1 MSAINAPDEPA
12 PEGQARNGNGNGQTP
27 IERKPVTE
35 GEVARGAAT
44 AMLARFGAVIEVV
57 SQPAYTWLFSVATYG
72 VYTVLWAAVNIVS
85 NIVDLAMTSVLQRV
99 VPQAETEEDAHAAVK
114 VALLVILGTTV
125 PLAALGSMAAPW
137 LAKVVNAAPKDQETL
152 ALAIALFAWALPLW
166 TFMEVAGSAMR
177 ARRAFG
183 PEIRLKVFYE
193 QASRLVFAFLCFGLG
208 LQSLG
213 LVVAHLSSLLFI
225 SCLSLRLLGKYYDL
239 KLVLRARVPKGMTC
253 EMLSYGFAVLPGNV
267 LKRCYSD
274 LPPILLNL
282 LLPGAQGATAAA
294 LFGIARKVA
303 SIMQMVKLTFGYVM
317 APLASAQKA
326 AIDVKAVEPLYGFS
340 TRLAMAGIL
349 PLLAVLVGLAEEILL
364 LFAPEA
370 RAALSLLIILSLGRT
385 IEALLG
391 PSSAILEVI
400 GQRRLM
406 LWNSAAGLA
415 SWLALAFALTPWLG
429 AMGMAISVAVSLNIV
444 ALLALLQLYWW
455 HKLHP
460 FQPPFWRTFLV
471 SLLAAL
477 MVLGGEALVSQW
489 SKAAGAATAVALF
502 AAAFWL
508 SLRFGLCKADRAALG
523 RFGKWLRIKV

>member
-1 MSAINAPDEPA
+1 MTTSPMQDE
-12 PEGQARNGNGNGQTP
+12 QAEL
-27 IERKPVTE
+27 ERKPVTE

-44 AMLARFGAVIEVV
+44 ALLARFGAVIELV

-72 VYTVLWAAVNIVS
+72 VYTVLWAAVNITS
-85 NIVDLAMTSVLQRV
+85 NIFDLAMTSVLQRV
-99 VPQAETEEDAHAAVK
+99 VPQARNEEEAHAAVK
-114 VALLVILGTTV
+114 VAILVILATTV
-125 PLAALGSMAAPW
+125 PLAMLGSIAAPW

-152 ALAIALFAWALPLW
+152 ALAIGLFAWALPLW

-193 QASRLVFAFLCFGLG
+193 QASRLAFAFLCFGIG
-208 LQSLG
+208 LHSLG
-213 LVVAHLSSLLFI
+213 LVVAHLASLLFI

-239 KLVLRARVPKGMTC
+239 RLVLRARVPDGMVRD
-253 EMLSYGFAVLPGNV
+253 MLGYGLAVLPGNI

-294 LFGIARKVA
+294 LYGIARKVA
-303 SIMQMVKLTFGYVM
+303 SIMQMVKLSFGYVM
-317 APLASAQKA
+317 APLASAQSA
-326 AIDVKAVEPLYGFS
+326 AVDTAAVAPLYGFS

-349 PLLAVLVGLAEEILL
+349 PLLAAVIGLSQEILL

-370 RAALSLLIILSLGRT
+370 RAALMLVIILSVGRT

-391 PSSAILEVI
+391 PSAAIMEVI
-400 GQRRLM
+400 SQRRLM
-406 LWNSAAGLA
+406 LWNSAVGLI
-415 SWLALAFALTPWLG
+415 SWLVLAFVLTPMFG
-429 AMGMAISVAVSLNIV
+429 AVGMAISVAVSLNLI
-444 ALLALLQLYWW
+444 ALLSLLQLYWS
-455 HKLHP
+455 HRLHP

-471 SLLAAL
+471 SVLAAL
-477 MVLGGEALVSQW
+477 LVLTSEATVSQW
-489 SKAAGAATAVALF
+489 SEPAGAAAAILTFV
-502 AAAFWL
+502 AAFWL
-508 SLRFGLCKADRAALG
+508 SLRFGLCRTDRAALG

>member
-1 MSAINAPDEPA
+1 MQDEPV
-12 PEGQARNGNGNGQTP
+12 E

-44 AMLARFGAVIEVV
+44 ALLARFSAVIELI

-72 VYTVLWAAVNIVS
+72 VYTVLWAAVNIIS
-85 NIVDLAMTSVLQRV
+85 NIFDLAMTSVLQRV
-99 VPQAETEEDAHAAVK
+99 VPQARNEEEAHAAVK
-114 VALLVILGTTV
+114 VAILVILATTV
-125 PLAALGSMAAPW
+125 PLATLGSLTAPW
-137 LAKVVNAAPKDQETL
+137 LAKVVNASPRDQETL
-152 ALAIALFAWALPLW
+152 ALAIGLFAWALPLW

-193 QASRLVFAFLCFGLG
+193 QASRLAFAFLCFGIG
-208 LQSLG
+208 IHSLG
-213 LVVAHLSSLLFI
+213 LVVAHLASLLFI
-225 SCLSLRLLGKYYDL
+225 SALSLRLLGRYYDL
-239 KLVLRARVPKGMTC
+239 KLVLRARVPQGMVH
-253 EMLSYGFAVLPGNV
+253 EMLTYGLAVLPGNI

-282 LLPGAQGATAAA
+282 MLPGVQGATAAA

-303 SIMQMVKLTFGYVM
+303 SVMQMVKLSFGYVM

-326 AIDVKAVEPLYGFS
+326 AIDSKAVEPLYGFA
-340 TRLAMAGIL
+340 TRLAIAGIL
-349 PLLAVLVGLAEEILL
+349 PLLAAVIGLSQEILL

-370 RAALSLLIILSLGRT
+370 RAALSLVIVLSVGRT
-385 IEALLG
+385 VEALLG

-415 SWLALAFALTPWLG
+415 SWLVLAFLLTPRFG
-429 AMGMAISVAVSLNIV
+429 AMGMAISVSISLNLV
-444 ALLALLQLYWW
+444 ALLALLQLYWSNR
-455 HKLHP
+455 LHP
-460 FQPPFWRTFLV
+460 FQPPFWRTLSV

-477 MVLGGEALVSQW
+477 LVLASEAAVSHWSEAL
-489 SKAAGAATAVALF
+489 GAVVAVAMF
-502 AAAFWL
+502 AASFWL
-508 SLRFGLCKADRAALG
+508 SLRFGLCQPDRAALG
-523 RFGKWLRIKV
+523 RFARWMRIKV

>member
-1 MSAINAPDEPA
+1 MQDEPV
-12 PEGQARNGNGNGQTP
+12 E

-44 AMLARFGAVIEVV
+44 ALLARFSAVIELI

-72 VYTVLWAAVNIVS
+72 VYTVLWAAVNIIS
-85 NIVDLAMTSVLQRV
+85 NIFDLAMTSVLQRV
-99 VPQAETEEDAHAAVK
+99 VPQARNEEEAHAAVK
-114 VALLVILGTTV
+114 VAILVILATTV
-125 PLAALGSMAAPW
+125 PLATLGSLTAPW
-137 LAKVVNAAPKDQETL
+137 LAKVVNASPRDQETL
-152 ALAIALFAWALPLW
+152 ALAIGLFAWALPLW

-193 QASRLVFAFLCFGLG
+193 QASRLAFAFLCFGIG
-208 LQSLG
+208 MRSLG
-213 LVVAHLSSLLFI
+213 LVVAHLASLLFI
-225 SCLSLRLLGKYYDL
+225 SALSLRLLGRYYDL
-239 KLVLRARVPKGMTC
+239 KLVLRARVPQGMVH
-253 EMLSYGFAVLPGNV
+253 EMLTYGLAVLPGNI

-282 LLPGAQGATAAA
+282 MLPGVQGATAAA

-303 SIMQMVKLTFGYVM
+303 SVMQMVKLSFGYVM

-326 AIDVKAVEPLYGFS
+326 AIDSKAVEPLYGFA
-340 TRLAMAGIL
+340 TRLAIAGIL
-349 PLLAVLVGLAEEILL
+349 PLLAAVIGLSQEILL

-370 RAALSLLIILSLGRT
+370 RAALSLVIVLSVGRT
-385 IEALLG
+385 VEALLG

-415 SWLALAFALTPWLG
+415 SWLVLAFLLTPRFG
-429 AMGMAISVAVSLNIV
+429 AMGMAISVSISLNLV
-444 ALLALLQLYWW
+444 ALLALLQLYWSNR
-455 HKLHP
+455 LHP
-460 FQPPFWRTFLV
+460 FQPPFWRTLSV

-477 MVLGGEALVSQW
+477 LVLASEAAVSHWSEAL
-489 SKAAGAATAVALF
+489 GAVVAVAMF
-502 AAAFWL
+502 AASFWL
-508 SLRFGLCKADRAALG
+508 SLRFGLCQPDRAALG
-523 RFGKWLRIKV
+523 RFARWMRIKV

>member
-1 MSAINAPDEPA
+1 
-12 PEGQARNGNGNGQTP
+12 
-27 IERKPVTE
+27 
-35 GEVARGAAT
+35 
-44 AMLARFGAVIEVV
+44 
-57 SQPAYTWLFSVATYG
+57 
-72 VYTVLWAAVNIVS
+72 
-85 NIVDLAMTSVLQRV
+85 
-99 VPQAETEEDAHAAVK
+99 
-114 VALLVILGTTV
+114 
-125 PLAALGSMAAPW
+125 
-137 LAKVVNAAPKDQETL
+137 
-152 ALAIALFAWALPLW
+152 
-166 TFMEVAGSAMR
+166 
-177 ARRAFG
+177 
-183 PEIRLKVFYE
+183 
-193 QASRLVFAFLCFGLG
+193 
-208 LQSLG
+208 
-213 LVVAHLSSLLFI
+213 
-225 SCLSLRLLGKYYDL
+225 
-239 KLVLRARVPKGMTC
+239 
-253 EMLSYGFAVLPGNV
+253 
-267 LKRCYSD
+267 

-349 PLLAVLVGLAEEILL
+349 PLLAVLIGLAEEILL

-415 SWLALAFALTPWLG
+415 SWLVLAFALTPWLG

-471 SLLAAL
+471 SLLAA
-477 MVLGGEALVSQW
+477 
-489 SKAAGAATAVALF
+489 
-502 AAAFWL
+502 
-508 SLRFGLCKADRAALG
+508 
-523 RFGKWLRIKV
+523 

>member
-1 MSAINAPDEPA
+1 MIAPAMQDEPA
-12 PEGQARNGNGNGQTP
+12 E

-44 AMLARFGAVIEVV
+44 ALLARFGAVIELI

-72 VYTVLWAAVNIVS
+72 VYTVLWAAVSIVS
-85 NIVDLAMTSVLQRV
+85 NVVDLAMTSVLQRV
-99 VPQAETEEDAHAAVK
+99 VPQARNEEEAHAAVK
-114 VALLVILGTTV
+114 VALLVILATTV
-125 PLAALGSMAAPW
+125 PLATLGSVAAPW

-152 ALAIALFAWALPLW
+152 ALAIGLFVWALPLW
-166 TFMEVAGSAMR
+166 TFMEVTGSAMR

-193 QASRLVFAFLCFGLG
+193 QASRLVFAFLCFGIG

-213 LVVAHLSSLLFI
+213 LVVAHLASLLFI
-225 SCLSLRLLGKYYDL
+225 SALSLRLLGKYYDL
-239 KLVLRARVPKGMTC
+239 KLMLRARVPDGMVRN
-253 EMLSYGFAVLPGNV
+253 MLGYGFAVLPGNI

-282 LLPGAQGATAAA
+282 LLPGVQGATAAA
-294 LFGIARKVA
+294 LYGIARKVA
-303 SIMQMVKLTFGYVM
+303 SVMQMVKLSFGYVM

-326 AIDVKAVEPLYGFS
+326 AIDVNAVSPLYGFA

-349 PLLAVLVGLAEEILL
+349 PLLAAVIGLSQEILL

-370 RAALSLLIILSLGRT
+370 RAALSLVIILSVGRT

-406 LWNSAAGLA
+406 LWNSGVGLA
-415 SWLALAFALTPWLG
+415 SWLVLAFVLTPALG
-429 AMGMAISVAVSLNIV
+429 AVGMAISVAISLNIV
-444 ALLALLQLYWW
+444 ALLALLQLHWSL
-455 HKLHP
+455 KLHP
-460 FQPPFWRTFLV
+460 FQPPFWRTFSV
-471 SLLAAL
+471 SVLAAL
-477 MVLGGEALVSQW
+477 LVLGSEEAVSRW
-489 SKAAGAATAVALF
+489 SEAAGAVVAVTMF
-502 AAAFWL
+502 AAGFWL
-508 SLRFGLCKADRAALG
+508 SLRFGLCQTDRAALG
-523 RFGKWLRIKV
+523 RFAKWMRIKV